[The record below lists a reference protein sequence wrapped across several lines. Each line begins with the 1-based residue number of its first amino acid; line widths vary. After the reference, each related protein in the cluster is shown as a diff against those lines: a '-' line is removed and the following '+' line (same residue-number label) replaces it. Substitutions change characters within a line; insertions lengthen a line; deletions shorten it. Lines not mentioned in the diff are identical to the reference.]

1 MFSCGARNPQDTFPE
16 GFEENEGGSD
26 VEESAPLPT
35 LLRDLEAS
43 PINIPQLVHFTLCSY
58 RAEHETT
65 KWLIR

>member
-43 PINIPQLVHFTLCSY
+43 PINIPQLVHFTLRSY

-65 KWLIR
+65 KWLI

>member
-16 GFEENEGGSD
+16 GFEENEGGDD

-43 PINIPQLVHFTLCSY
+43 PRNIPHLFHFTPCSY
-58 RAEHETT
+58 RVEHEITN
-65 KWLIR
+65 WFI